1 MSDPKV
7 AAAIAD
13 VKRES
18 AAAELAGYLRKG
30 QLALLLGAG
39 VSQGLGLPNW
49 ARLVELC
56 EEACSITPDLS
67 LDLMKRMDVVRR
79 SRKKSGDFNELVHK
93 ALYSSM
99 GGTQSY
105 PDSLLQNRMLIALG
119 ALVMSSVRGSVT
131 DVLTLNFDD
140 VLDWYLHLH
149 GFKTQVVTDLPTLV
163 SASVDVRILHLHG
176 FLPLSP
182 RFEASEWLVLTYDDL
197 AKRLSPSGGAWQTA
211 ISAMLQG
218 KILVSV
224 GTSMNDMDIDVQIR
238 HAHELVDGKR
248 PTGYILNREISEDQA
263 EAMEEWGLVPVS
275 FENYEDVPEFLLNVC
290 QRAANDDVKGVRL
303 SGP

>member
-1 MSDPKV
+1 MADAKV
-7 AAAIAD
+7 SAAIAE
-13 VKRES
+13 VKREA

-39 VSQGLGLPNW
+39 VSQGLRLPNW
-49 ARLVELC
+49 QRLVELC
-56 EEACSITPDLS
+56 EEACSITPDPS

-79 SRKKSGDFNELVHK
+79 SRKKSGDFNSLVHA
-93 ALYSSM
+93 ALYSDL
-99 GGTQSY
+99 GDVKVY
-105 PDSLLQNRMLIALG
+105 PDTLLQNRMLIALG

-149 GFKTQVVTDLPTLV
+149 GFKTQVVTDLPNLV
-163 SASVDVRILHLHG
+163 SASVDVRMLHLHG

-182 RFEASEWLVLTYDDL
+182 RFEASDWLVLTHDDL
-197 AKRLSPSGGAWQTA
+197 TKRLSPAGGAWSTT
-211 ISAMLQG
+211 ISAMLHG

-238 HAHELVDGKR
+238 HTHELVDGKR
-248 PTGYILNREISEDQA
+248 PTGYVLNRGISEDQA

-290 QRAANDDVKGVRL
+290 QRAANDDIKGVRL
-303 SGP
+303 SSP